1 MRLVFAALDESGG
14 SAQRRFQNARSL
26 VAMGVEADIEQS
38 AFNKPIL

>member
-26 VAMGVEADIEQS
+26 VAIEADIEKS